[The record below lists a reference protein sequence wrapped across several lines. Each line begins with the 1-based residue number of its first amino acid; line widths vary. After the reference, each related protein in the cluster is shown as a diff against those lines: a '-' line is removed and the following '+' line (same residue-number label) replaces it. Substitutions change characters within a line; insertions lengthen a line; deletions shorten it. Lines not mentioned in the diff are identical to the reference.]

1 MENILNRT
9 FTFGTKKYTVVSELV
24 SSVENPN
31 NYSLVHL
38 IGTRGGRR
46 MAARRHNG
54 ALILL

>member
-1 MENILNRT
+1 MENILNKS

-24 SSVENPN
+24 SNVEKSN

-54 ALILL
+54 TLILL